1 MRDGRQTGENFRRHA
16 HLSLWPESAREGAR
30 LGGDS
35 RRDDPCSGGTH
46 EHRRQ
51 KRRREVGVIVRATPI
66 VKDIER
72 IFEDDW
78 QRAGRK

>member
-1 MRDGRQTGENFRRHA
+1 MIHAPEAHTNTGGRKGLRALDCACSNLA
-16 HLSLWPESAREGAR
+16 L
-30 LGGDS
+30 
-35 RRDDPCSGGTH
+35 PCSFGSQSLRKL
-46 EHRRQ
+46 ELDE
-51 KRRREVGVIVRATPI
+51 RREVGVIVRAAPI